1 MDRAA
6 TYIHAG
12 FVIISVPN
20 LALIGSMIA
29 LFVVALLAPFHAG
42 GTGRGDRP

>member
-6 TYIHAG
+6 AYIHAG

-20 LALIGSMIA
+20 LALIGSMIV
-29 LFVVALLAPFHAG
+29 LFVAALLVPFQVGRRRAG
-42 GTGRGDRP
+42 RRP

>member
-20 LALIGSMIA
+20 LALIGAMIV
-29 LFVVALLAPFHAG
+29 LFVVALLVPFH
-42 GTGRGDRP
+42 TGRRERGPR

>member
-6 TYIHAG
+6 SYLHAG

-20 LALIGSMIA
+20 LALIGSMIL
-29 LFVVALLAPFHAG
+29 LFVAALLVPFHF
-42 GTGRGDRP
+42 GRGEGGSGR